1 MGVSAWQTR
10 WFELTPT
17 ALTYWEPMEAGIE
30 AAKRKEGD
38 LDSLKKPV
46 YRGCIELSEMVGV
59 RVDSKN
65 EMRFELLMKSKRLF
79 QLSAMDAAERQKWT
93 RGPEPSVT

>member
-1 MGVSAWQTR
+1 M
-10 WFELTPT
+10 LCP
-17 ALTYWEPMEAGIE
+17 
-30 AAKRKEGD
+30 
-38 LDSLKKPV
+38 
-46 YRGCIELSEMVGV
+46 GCIELSEMVGV

-79 QLSAMDAAERQKWT
+79 QLSAMDSAERQKWRT